1 MWITIADETNPQSP
15 VYTWISIGTVN
26 VNLKFDSGESI
37 NNVKIDD
44 TQLDHPTSNALAKAE
59 DVLKLKAKL
68 KGVTVDENKSN
79 FTFGD
84 GYINNLGEITGST
97 TEAHAEITLTDE
109 IKYVRFLGLVIS
121 SEASSAI
128 KTYSYA
134 FYDTN
139 NEVIGVKRYDRVESV
154 TSGNV
159 SDKHEYVISVP
170 DNAVKFMCSV
180 GSKNRDNFY
189 CYLQSGNNIID
200 IINGTCNELKYED
213 EVTRNNLNWQ
223 LYPLGTRT
231 YIYANNNS
239 HTFASIS
246 SFQNV
251 WYKEV
256 KKDELIKIECIR
268 ACDMYF
274 SSEMP
279 NSDVEFTSSAIQEG
293 VTVIRC
299 NADGYI
305 SFSSYYFSTSK
316 NASPVYLYILVPN
329 IDACIKHILDVSLT
343 NSKAIDTLVGSDTYG
358 TVVGIDNNKWGL
370 SPSIDVSGYTYIG
383 IKVHYVATSFG
394 YSGRGSMF
402 FDENY
407 VAGENDAQC
416 IVGEPINTTYTL
428 NNKTKNGVAFFK
440 VPDGAKYFRAFGY
453 IASRVIYG
461 LDYKE
466 NAIDPDEITEIVDD
480 AIENFVEEEAATI
493 SPKTIFE
500 LNPDTEMLQKMV
512 IAKKKYNRGASNPG
526 TIIPLVFAHISDVH
540 GQRIQYQR
548 FVDFANHWKS
558 KGYIDELIDTGDVVT
573 NTYSQGLAWRNA
585 IEGTNNI
592 LTVVGNH
599 DTRCDDTE
607 QAAAGLTLYD
617 IWQYHGA
624 VSVDPTKRTDAYNLL
639 LAGKVDNW
647 GVMQPDGAET
657 NGLCYYYKDYTDQ
670 HIRLIALDVMGYNQD
685 QQDWLEARLAEA
697 IALTPSYHVVI
708 IAHFTGTVMK
718 PLVCNYTT
726 LYPVPSSF
734 NPVMSRYL
742 EVTNPNAIA
751 EAVDTFQTNG
761 GNFIGYITG
770 HYHRDMINVVSSYPK
785 QLVFAV
791 SSGGYTVTRDFK
803 KEEGCKSY
811 DDFQIVSIN
820 TEDKTVRLI
829 KVGADI
835 DYYMRKKDTV
845 CVGYTLVKDD
855 GTEPGSGETAT
866 KVKGIIGADGNIAT
880 NASNIA
886 TNATDIATNSDNID
900 TNASNI
906 ATNADDIT
914 AIKQFLTTK
923 FPNEF
928 PSEQTGE

>member
-1 MWITIADETNPQSP
+1 MREKTLTNQLNVKDNTTNEGHPLDSRSKVGSLDDLELMSGAYVGLHIYVEEENKEYVVTQLDGTDIDMENGLIPLEEFVNSNPNSILYTEQTLTSAQKTQARQNIGAGISNFSGSYNDLTNKPNIPDVSNKVDKVEGKGLSTNDYTDTDKTKVTNMFEIPAGASADKVLGYNNGAVAWVEKPSNGQDGEDGKSAYEIWYDENGYDDPTTYNEDYFLASLKAQFGSFVPAEYGTDGKPNDGSTDITASADTTNHIYLVDDDQDNPTAKVMWITIADETNPQSP

-394 YSGRGSMF
+394 YSGR
-402 FDENY
+402 
-407 VAGENDAQC
+407 
-416 IVGEPINTTYTL
+416 
-428 NNKTKNGVAFFK
+428 
-440 VPDGAKYFRAFGY
+440 
-453 IASRVIYG
+453 
-461 LDYKE
+461 
-466 NAIDPDEITEIVDD
+466 
-480 AIENFVEEEAATI
+480 
-493 SPKTIFE
+493 
-500 LNPDTEMLQKMV
+500 
-512 IAKKKYNRGASNPG
+512 
-526 TIIPLVFAHISDVH
+526 
-540 GQRIQYQR
+540 
-548 FVDFANHWKS
+548 
-558 KGYIDELIDTGDVVT
+558 
-573 NTYSQGLAWRNA
+573 
-585 IEGTNNI
+585 
-592 LTVVGNH
+592 
-599 DTRCDDTE
+599 
-607 QAAAGLTLYD
+607 
-617 IWQYHGA
+617 
-624 VSVDPTKRTDAYNLL
+624 
-639 LAGKVDNW
+639 
-647 GVMQPDGAET
+647 
-657 NGLCYYYKDYTDQ
+657 
-670 HIRLIALDVMGYNQD
+670 
-685 QQDWLEARLAEA
+685 
-697 IALTPSYHVVI
+697 
-708 IAHFTGTVMK
+708 
-718 PLVCNYTT
+718 
-726 LYPVPSSF
+726 
-734 NPVMSRYL
+734 
-742 EVTNPNAIA
+742 
-751 EAVDTFQTNG
+751 
-761 GNFIGYITG
+761 
-770 HYHRDMINVVSSYPK
+770 
-785 QLVFAV
+785 
-791 SSGGYTVTRDFK
+791 
-803 KEEGCKSY
+803 
-811 DDFQIVSIN
+811 
-820 TEDKTVRLI
+820 
-829 KVGADI
+829 
-835 DYYMRKKDTV
+835 
-845 CVGYTLVKDD
+845 
-855 GTEPGSGETAT
+855 
-866 KVKGIIGADGNIAT
+866 
-880 NASNIA
+880 
-886 TNATDIATNSDNID
+886 
-900 TNASNI
+900 
-906 ATNADDIT
+906 
-914 AIKQFLTTK
+914 
-923 FPNEF
+923 
-928 PSEQTGE
+928 